1 MVGQQEV
8 VQVVTGGVGSIRQA
22 RLDEEDQDSDSEG
35 SVDTEDSE
43 DSDDE
48 YKTNVSCSGKHYKV
62 RGKVLTSDLHS
73 LLYKIE

>member
-1 MVGQQEV
+1 MQEV

-48 YKTNVSCSGKHYKV
+48 YKTNVSCSGKHDKV